1 MARNQALPTIEQVRN
16 DFPLF
21 ADKDRFPDSQITFR
35 LNLADKLLSEKSSGR
50 ELFPYWVELFVVH
63 YLTLWD
69 ADNVSAAMGGVG
81 GAVTGVASSES
92 VDKVSVSYDNSMT
105 LNPDAG
111 FWNNSRY
118 GAEFYDLL
126 MLFGAGGRQ
135 I

>member
-1 MARNQALPTIEQVRN
+1 MARNQALPTVGQVRS
-16 DFPLF
+16 DFPIF

-50 ELFPYWVELFVVH
+50 DLFPYWVELFVAH

-69 ADNVSAAMGGVG
+69 ADNVSALMGGTG
-81 GAVTGVASSES
+81 GVNTGVASSES

-105 LNPDAG
+105 LNPDGG

-118 GAEFYDLL
+118 GSEFYELL